1 MSLVRE
7 EEAMD
12 ISERR
17 AFVGDNHTCIFGYE
31 RIKAAPSMSVVYY
44 TLDCDDILI
53 STIAGRAKAN
63 AVDRTG
69 RFSLCILDLK

>member
-1 MSLVRE
+1 MN
-7 EEAMD
+7 
-12 ISERR
+12 ISERH
-17 AFVGDNHTCIFGYE
+17 ANVENNHMCIFGYE
-31 RIKAAPSMSVVYY
+31 RLQAAPSMSVVYY
-44 TLDCDDILI
+44 TLDCDHILL